1 MRRGHCRTLP
11 PRIRTIA
18 PRSFPTLQT
27 AIEFTIRTGALLLI
41 IALCHSAAQ
50 RFRLSDSFGLTSAGV
65 LLGAGY
71 LALLH
76 FAPGFAASSVIPL
89 LTPSLPPEAW
99 LWIFL
104 PPILFEAALQ
114 VDTRGLLADLA
125 PILLLAIGAV
135 AAAAAGVG
143 LATWISS
150 GQSLI
155 VCLLLGAIVST
166 TDPSTVIG
174 LFRNSGAPERLIRL
188 IEGESLLNDAAAI
201 AIATVLTS
209 ALALTPSASHTHG
222 HPLAAFLVSLVGG
235 CAFGALA
242 GALFVTASNAL
253 RSLPFSE
260 DALSLALPTLLYPAA
275 ERWLDVSGVAA
286 VVCAGL
292 AANRLM
298 RTRRPAASQ
307 ALFRQLWAYQAGIA
321 SAAVF
326 LLASAR
332 VPGLVDKLNLRD
344 TLPLALALVAAI
356 LSRFGILTIFLPLF
370 SRLGIC
376 EPLPRAHQWLI
387 AWGGVRGPVTLTLAV
402 CVARNDSLSPDT
414 RAFAAAM
421 AAAFVLLNL
430 LCNGLTLGH
439 VARWLGITQHASG
452 ERAALQTAVAG
463 KQGRMRY
470 VPRSVRNK

>member
-1 MRRGHCRTLP
+1 M
-11 PRIRTIA
+11 
-18 PRSFPTLQT
+18 QT
-27 AIEFTIRTGALLLI
+27 AIEFTVRTGVLLLS
-41 IALCHSAAQ
+41 IALCHAAAQ
-50 RFRLSDSFGLTSAGV
+50 RFRLSDSFGLTGAGV
-65 LLGAGY
+65 LAGTGY
-71 LALLH
+71 LALQH
-76 FAPGFAASSVIPL
+76 FAPGFTASNLAPL
-89 LTPSLPPEAW
+89 LTPSLPPEAY

-135 AAAAAGVG
+135 VAAAAGVG
-143 LATWISS
+143 LVTWISS
-150 GQSLI
+150 GESLI
-155 VCLLLGAIVST
+155 VCLLLGAIVSA
-166 TDPSTVIG
+166 TDPSTVVG

-201 AIATVLTS
+201 AISTLLTS
-209 ALALTPSASHTHG
+209 ALALAPSAANTHG
-222 HPLAAFLVSLVGG
+222 YPLAAFCVSLVCG
-235 CAFGALA
+235 CTFGALA
-242 GALFVTASNAL
+242 GAIFVTASSAL

-260 DALSLALPTLLYPAA
+260 YALSLALPTLLYPAA
-275 ERWLDVSGVAA
+275 QSWLHVSGVAA

-307 ALFRQLWAYQAGIA
+307 ALFRQLWTYQAGIA

-332 VPGLVDKLNLRD
+332 VPGLLDKLDMRD
-344 TLPLALALVAAI
+344 ILPLGLALVAAI
-356 LSRFGILTIFLPLF
+356 LSRFGILTIFLPLL
-370 SRLGIC
+370 SRLGVC
-376 EPLPRAHQWLI
+376 EPLPRTHQWLI

-402 CVARNDSLSPDT
+402 CVARNDALSPDT

-430 LCNGLTLGH
+430 LCNGLTLGR
-439 VARWLGITQHASG
+439 VARWLGIAQQTSG
-452 ERAALQTAVAG
+452 KRVVLRTADAG
-463 KQGRMRY
+463 KQGRVRY
-470 VPRSVRNK
+470 QPRSVRQK